1 MEEEALAFVIA
12 ELLQQHEDNDKLRD
26 WGVDWLV

>member
-12 ELLQQHEDNDKLRD
+12 ELWQFKDNDKCKD
-26 WGVDWLV
+26 CGINWLV